1 MATKDVKKKHYGRSR
16 GAAKT
21 GRSRGAKKAEESTPK
36 PSPVARRK
44 QREREERLALIKR
57 QVKEGTLTIRKMTKA
72 ERKKYP
78 PPAGQDE

>member
-1 MATKDVKKKHYGRSR
+1 MATKDANKKHSGRSQAAKAGRSR
-16 GAAKT
+16 G
-21 GRSRGAKKAEESTPK
+21 SAKKEDSTPK

-57 QVKEGTLTIRKMTKA
+57 QVKEGSLTIRKMTKA

-78 PPAGQDE
+78 PASSAEAK